1 MVGGP
6 VANIQVFT
14 HILSFMFFLTPLFSY
29 NQQAPP
35 VIDLSAESCGYNDTA
50 DQLHSNP
57 SRYRFPIS
65 RDKKTQLKG
74 FEHPVESL
82 TLPKIKSEHTMVRIE
97 GNVLPL
103 NSSISTAKRTATP
116 IPQVLSP
123 TMFSVL
129 QDELSGLLAQELN
142 GDTNELVDAISNL
155 ANQSHAVV
163 EEAVPILLAEQPLG
177 NTARERLTAVILS
190 RLYKYQPDRFS
201 LQPTATHSS
210 GAIFSASSR
219 THIPVVTTETKTQR
233 NVHNLHVETEL
244 GTFTSNSSK
253 GIFHI
258 FTTMA
263 KGRLNA
269 PVLTEV
275 RPMDGDLFIHVNTQ
289 ANQEIRQVWLY
300 KASGWED
307 ISNYWKKEMMVIH
320 PTIPDRVLTVND
332 QKPNWIMKTSAA
344 AKARRT
350 KSPSPER

>member
-14 HILSFMFFLTPLFSY
+14 TYIDYIHIAYLIFYVLLTPLFSY

-82 TLPKIKSEHTMVRIE
+82 TLPKIKSEHTMVRI
-97 GNVLPL
+97 LPL

-190 RLYKYQPDRFS
+190 RLYKYQPDRVGHIY
-201 LQPTATHSS
+201 LQLLQ
-210 GAIFSASSR
+210 R
-219 THIPVVTTETKTQR
+219 HIPY
-233 NVHNLHVETEL
+233 LHYY
-244 GTFTSNSSK
+244 G
-253 GIFHI
+253 
-258 FTTMA
+258 